1 MKSFVKGALAGAVAA
16 TAAVASGIVA
26 IHKQVVE
33 PAEKE
38 EERFD
43 ENRKAANRK
52 DRSAHL

>member
-52 DRSAHL
+52 GRSAHL